1 MKDILTQEYFMNTA
15 TQWLIALAYI
25 AGGIIV
31 AKLAYYI
38 FRKSFKML
46 TSKTES
52 RLDDV
57 LVDTLEKPI
66 VFGLA
71 VLGFYLGTKQLN
83 MTEDV
88 ALLINNTYKILIA
101 LCITWFVVRLVNT
114 MVSEYMRPAIL
125 KSESTFDNQLL
136 PVITKLIAISIW
148 IIGVIIGFNSIGYNL
163 AGLIAGL
170 GIGGLAFALAAKDY
184 LQNIFGGISVFTDK
198 PFTINDR
205 VKIDGFDGKVEEIGI
220 RSSRIRTLSGSLV
233 TIPNSKF
240 ISNSVENVALEPT
253 RKIILKLG
261 LTYDTNADKIEQA
274 MGILKDIVG
283 DNQEIVT
290 EEPVVFFE
298 SFADFSLVIT
308 FVYYIRKEADIPTTQ
323 SVINLSILKR
333 FEAANL
339 DFAFPTQ
346 TIHHS
351 PIDPVLEKSE

>member
-1 MKDILTQEYFMNTA
+1 MTDILTQQFLMNTA
-15 TQWLIALAYI
+15 SQWLIALAFI
-25 AGGIIV
+25 VGGMIV
-31 AKLAYYI
+31 AKITYYI
-38 FRKSFKML
+38 FRRIFKVF
-46 TSKTES
+46 TNKTVS

-71 VLGFYLGTKQLN
+71 VIGFYLGMEQLN
-83 MTEDV
+83 MSVDI
-88 ALLINNTYKILIA
+88 ALFITNTYKILIA

-114 MVSEYMRPAIL
+114 LVSEYMRPAIL

-136 PVITKLIAISIW
+136 PVITKLIAITIW

-253 RKIILKLG
+253 RKIVLKLG
-261 LTYDTNADKIEQA
+261 LTYATNADQLENA
-274 MGILKDIVG
+274 MDLLRAIVK

-290 EEPVVFFE
+290 EESVVFFD

-308 FVYYIRKEADIPTTQ
+308 FVYYIRKAADIPTSQ
-323 SVINLSILKR
+323 SVINLSILRR
-333 FEAANL
+333 FEDAQL

-346 TIHHS
+346 TIYHS
-351 PIDPVLEKSE
+351 SIDATIKKAN